1 LNINMELSNER
12 IKRSFRF
19 RLKRIFNFFL
29 KGLLITLPI
38 YATFYIISSLVKRID
53 KILELETPGLGFL
66 IVIGGITII
75 GLIGSSFFLSP
86 IVNLLD
92 ELLNKIPFVRTIYSS
107 AKDLIGAFVGEKNKF
122 SKPVL
127 VELAPGVYKPGFIT
141 QDDLNDL
148 ELPGMMAVYFPH
160 SYAFSGNLFLVENQ
174 KVKLFRGSTSAF
186 MKFIVS
192 GGVSDI
198 NQPEKDSEV

>member
-1 LNINMELSNER
+1 MELSNER

-66 IVIGGITII
+66 IVIGGITVI

-174 KVKLFRGSTSAF
+174 KVKHFSGSTSAF

>member
-1 LNINMELSNER
+1 MKLSNEG
-12 IKRSFRF
+12 IKNSFRF
-19 RLKRIFNFFL
+19 KLKRVFNYFL

-66 IVIGGITII
+66 IVIGGITTI
-75 GLIGSSFFLSP
+75 GLIGSSLFLGP

-92 ELLNKIPFVRTIYSS
+92 ELLTKIPFVRTIYSS

-127 VELAPGVYKPGFIT
+127 VELSNGVFKPGFIT
-141 QDDLNDL
+141 QENLQEL

-160 SYAFSGNLFLVENQ
+160 SYAFSGNIFIVENRM
-174 KVKLFRGSTSAF
+174 VKPFKGSSSAF

-198 NQPEKDSEV
+198 NQPEKELEV

>member
-1 LNINMELSNER
+1 
-12 IKRSFRF
+12 
-19 RLKRIFNFFL
+19 
-29 KGLLITLPI
+29 
-38 YATFYIISSLVKRID
+38 
-53 KILELETPGLGFL
+53 LGFL

>member
-1 LNINMELSNER
+1 MELSNER

>member
-1 LNINMELSNER
+1 MELSNER

-141 QDDLNDL
+141 QDDLSDL

>member
-1 LNINMELSNER
+1 MNINMELSNER